1 MIQQLKSQFSA
12 YGENFLSQLP
22 IILIGLVLFFIL
34 FLIGRLF
41 KKLFLNRFSKR
52 IHDKLLS
59 NFLGNLIY
67 WFFIVIGFSLFLTQ
81 IGLEKAVTGLLAGAG
96 VTAIILGFA
105 FKDIGENLL
114 SGIMMAFSRPFN
126 IGDVIEINGY
136 NGTVKNL
143 NLRNTHL
150 RTFNGRDIY
159 IPNSNMIKNPLVNFT
174 QDGLLRHEFIIG
186 IGYNEAIPQVIG
198 VIDEVLS
205 EVKGVVQSK
214 SLKPFVTVSDFATST
229 INLKTHF
236 WINSKDF
243 IGSTV
248 ILRSE
253 VMRLVIAKL
262 MEHKFDMPA
271 DILELKIYQ
280 EDKAIPIKIIK
291 EQS

>member
-1 MIQQLKSQFSA
+1 
-12 YGENFLSQLP
+12 
-22 IILIGLVLFFIL
+22 
-34 FLIGRLF
+34 
-41 KKLFLNRFSKR
+41 
-52 IHDKLLS
+52 
-59 NFLGNLIY
+59 
-67 WFFIVIGFSLFLTQ
+67 
-81 IGLEKAVTGLLAGAG
+81 
-96 VTAIILGFA
+96 
-105 FKDIGENLL
+105 
-114 SGIMMAFSRPFN
+114 
-126 IGDVIEINGY
+126 
-136 NGTVKNL
+136 VKNL

-174 QDGLLRHEFIIG
+174 QDGLLRHDFIIG

-214 SLKPFVTVSDFATST
+214 SLKPFVTVSDFAAST

-253 VMRLVIAKL
+253 V
-262 MEHKFDMPA
+262 
-271 DILELKIYQ
+271 
-280 EDKAIPIKIIK
+280 
-291 EQS
+291 